1 MSTYVTLCQF
11 TEHGARN
18 IKDTVTRAREIG
30 AAVEKAGGKITFYW
44 TQGRYDL
51 IAVAEGSEELAMLTT
66 LNTAKSG
73 YIRTETLRAFAGE
86 EMERFLKKLP

>member
-11 TEHGARN
+11 TDHGARN
-18 IKDTVTRAREIG
+18 VKETVTRAREIG
-30 AAVEKAGGKITFYW
+30 AAVEQAGGKITFYW

-51 IAVAEGSEELAMLTT
+51 IAIAEGTEELAMLTT

-73 YIRTETLRAFAGE
+73 YVRTETLRAFTGE
-86 EMERFLKKLP
+86 EMERFLKKVI